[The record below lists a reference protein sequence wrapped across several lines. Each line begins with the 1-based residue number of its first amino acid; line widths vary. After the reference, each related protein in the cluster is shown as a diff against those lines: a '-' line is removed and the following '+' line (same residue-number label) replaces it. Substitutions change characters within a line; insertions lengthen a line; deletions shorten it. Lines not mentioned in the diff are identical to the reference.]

1 MPEFRSVDAALAEG
15 NKASAFSSLSYQ
27 QFRWLFASNQAFF
40 FAMNGQFIVRS
51 YLAFKLTDSALAL
64 GIVNL
69 AVALPMLLISP
80 FGGVVADRLER
91 RGLIMAC
98 QFALLLNEGLVLVLI
113 LTGVLEFWHLVL
125 VVVLIGSIFPFMM
138 PARQAIVV
146 DVVGRRG
153 LANAMA
159 LQMGG
164 MNAARVVAPVLAGF
178 LIFLV
183 GIEWTY
189 VVAIALYALALASMT
204 RVNRSRTEAS
214 AVKRTVF
221 GDMAEGFRY
230 VWQDKPVR
238 ALLFL
243 GIVPITLM
251 MPFQTLLVVF
261 AEDVWHTG
269 SLGLGI
275 LQGAAGVGGITGS
288 FFIAWR
294 AKNPA
299 TRLMFSSMFAFAGFL
314 FLFALSPWFFLGVG
328 LVAFSDVFIAIFQTL
343 NNTAINLIIPDHV
356 RGRVMSLMMM
366 TFGLTPLGT
375 VPVSA
380 VAEAFGAPVA
390 VAGASVVSALAV
402 AAFIIW
408 NRSLRLVDGL
418 IAESTEIPSAP
429 SGFRLPAVPTP
440 AAAPSAPVVGG
451 APGS

>member
-1 MPEFRSVDAALAEG
+1 M
-15 NKASAFSSLSYQ
+15 
-27 QFRWLFASNQAFF
+27 
-40 FAMNGQFIVRS
+40 
-51 YLAFKLTDSALAL
+51 
-64 GIVNL
+64 
-69 AVALPMLLISP
+69 
-80 FGGVVADRLER
+80 
-91 RGLIMAC
+91 
-98 QFALLLNEGLVLVLI
+98 LI
-113 LTGVLEFWHLVL
+113 LTGVLEFWPLVL